1 MGKVTLLCV
10 FLVLALLLEDGS
22 SVRKKTE
29 KEEEEDKKIAEA
41 VNRTLVEEEK
51 KRKEDEDEA
60 QQKREEDE
68 RKKEKQDQLRK
79 EKSRDEAGACPEA
92 DPCPEVGECPP
103 CEPCPGV
110 RPCLPCKRCEDCP
123 LLKECGPCP
132 EENPCP
138 EVKDCL
144 PCRPCGPCPPC
155 PVANSTRGGRDL
167 PPPVVCPEAGVA
179 SLSVPAALLV
189 GASVGALVTGVATAI
204 GLLLRYSSPVFSGL
218 LFVIIVVLTWYMSS
232 HYPETARELG
242 GRVVTTLREATIA
255 LGNRV
260 LEAIQRHQEQ
270 VGFPNNPFLPKIK
283 FQFFI

>member
-1 MGKVTLLCV
+1 MVIKTILI
-10 FLVLALLLEDGS
+10 LVVIAVLMEDS
-22 SVRKKTE
+22 LSIKKTAEEE
-29 KEEEEDKKIAEA
+29 KEDREVAEKVNATLAEEEEKE
-41 VNRTLVEEEK
+41 RQEEK
-51 KRKEDEDEA
+51 KKN
-60 QQKREEDE
+60 
-68 RKKEKQDQLRK
+68 EKQGQVEK
-79 EKSRDEAGACPEA
+79 ERNRDEAGPCPAA

-103 CEPCPGV
+103 CGPCPGV

-123 LLKECGPCP
+123 LLKDCGPCP

-138 EVKDCL
+138 EVKVCL

-167 PPPVVCPEAGVA
+167 PPSVVCPEAGEA

-218 LFVIIVVLTWYMSS
+218 LFVIIVVLTWYLSS

-242 GRVVTTLREATIA
+242 GRVVTTLRGATIA
-255 LGNRV
+255 LGHRV
-260 LEAIQRHQEQ
+260 LEAIQRHQDQ
-270 VGFPNNPFLPKIK
+270 VGFPNLSFLE
-283 FQFFI
+283 